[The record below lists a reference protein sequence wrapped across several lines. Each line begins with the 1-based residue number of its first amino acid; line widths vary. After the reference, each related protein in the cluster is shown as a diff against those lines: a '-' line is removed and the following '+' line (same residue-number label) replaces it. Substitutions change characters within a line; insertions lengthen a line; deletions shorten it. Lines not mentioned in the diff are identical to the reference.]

1 MDCAKL
7 TNRSVSV
14 KPGNTL
20 LIVMHGAS
28 SLESDLAHEAIA
40 PRSVFETPRLG
51 IGSRTL
57 VDTIWIILPY
67 PSDSIDGARS

>member
-1 MDCAKL
+1 MQ
-7 TNRSVSV
+7 
-14 KPGNTL
+14 
-20 LIVMHGAS
+20 GAS

-67 PSDSIDGARS
+67 PSDSIDGARSCTSVWAACKCLPNG